1 MWVHKVGQYSLL
13 IPAMTML
20 VAGFLL
26 AIRSV
31 DGGIGTARGVRQVA
45 TNLTCTAAMVALC
58 LAVLLILQGIV
69 GYNIRATW

>member
-31 DGGIGTARGVRQVA
+31 DVRVGTARGVRQVA
-45 TNLTCTAAMVALC
+45 TNVTYTAAMVALC
-58 LAVLLILQGIV
+58 VAVLLILQGIV
-69 GYNIRATW
+69 GYNIRSSW